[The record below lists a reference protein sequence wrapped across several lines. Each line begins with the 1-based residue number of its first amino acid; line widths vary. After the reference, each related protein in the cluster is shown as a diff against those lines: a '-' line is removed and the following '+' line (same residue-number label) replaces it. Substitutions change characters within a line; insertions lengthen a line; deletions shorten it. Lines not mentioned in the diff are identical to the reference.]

1 MCDKYLCTFRLDHT
15 QKLMVIWGGFVI
27 IFQHIASNAKKLVFS
42 AESALIFKGDLSTM
56 SIRTFKGGAHP
67 PERKDRSGGKPI
79 ERLTSV
85 PQVVIPVN
93 QHFGA
98 PIQPLVKVGEFVKA
112 GQKIADAEGRMTVPL
127 HASVAG
133 VVKKIEPRMQS
144 NNTEGLC
151 IVIEPKDPPE
161 GESAQDFMPP
171 LDPFACTKEEALAR
185 IRAAGIVGMGG
196 AGFPAHV
203 KLAPT
208 KPISYVIANAA
219 ECEPYLTID
228 ERTLIETPEKI
239 VDGVAIVM
247 KTVNAP
253 EGVIAIE
260 ENKKH
265 AIPYVQKAID
275 QSPQVKAGMK
285 IRIQELK
292 TKYPQGGEKML
303 ITAITGKQVPS
314 GGLPM
319 DVGCVVS
326 NVGTLCA
333 IVDAFREGKPLI
345 ERGFTVTGGACKTPK
360 NLVAPIGTLISDL
373 VKASVV
379 ETDEGSLAKVIFGGP
394 MMGVAV
400 PSYEIPV
407 QKNTSGV
414 LLMSKEEAMQYEEET
429 CIRCGRCIRACPTAV
444 SPALLAIAIESG
456 NYAEAEKIGL
466 LDCIECGSC
475 SFVCPAHRHLVQ
487 RFRVGKQVLRALKQK
502 EAQNV
507 R

>member
-1 MCDKYLCTFRLDHT
+1 
-15 QKLMVIWGGFVI
+15 
-27 IFQHIASNAKKLVFS
+27 
-42 AESALIFKGDLSTM
+42 M
-56 SIRTFKGGAHP
+56 SIKTFKGGAHP
-67 PERKDRSGGKPI
+67 PERKDRSQNVPI
-79 ERLTSV
+79 ERVASV

-98 PIQPLVKVGEFVKA
+98 PIQPLVKVGEYVKA
-112 GQKIADAEGRMTVPL
+112 GQKIADAEGRMTVPI

-144 NNTEGLC
+144 NNLEGLC

-161 GESAQDFMPP
+161 GESAQEFMAP
-171 LDPFACTKEEALAR
+171 LDPFALSKEEALTR
-185 IRAAGIVGMGG
+185 IRAAGIIGMGG

-228 ERTLIETPEKI
+228 ERTLIETPEKV

-247 KTVNAP
+247 KIVNAS

-260 ENKKH
+260 ENKRH
-265 AIPYVQKAID
+265 AIPYVQRAIEAN
-275 QSPQVKAGMK
+275 PQVKAGMK
-285 IRIQELK
+285 IRIQELR

-303 ITAITGKQVPS
+303 ITAITGRQVPS

-360 NLVAPIGTLISDL
+360 NLVAPIGTLVSDL
-373 VKASVV
+373 AKAGVV
-379 ETDEGSLAKVIFGGP
+379 EIDDEALCKVIFGGP
-394 MMGVAV
+394 MMGVAL

-414 LLMSKEEAMQYEEET
+414 LLMSNQEAMQYEEQT
-429 CIRCGRCIRACPTAV
+429 CIRCGRCIRVCPTSI

-466 LDCIECGSC
+466 MDCIECGTC

>member
-1 MCDKYLCTFRLDHT
+1 MSMRTFR
-15 QKLMVIWGGFVI
+15 
-27 IFQHIASNAKKLVFS
+27 
-42 AESALIFKGDLSTM
+42 
-56 SIRTFKGGAHP
+56 GGAHP
-67 PERKDRSGGKPI
+67 SERKDRSQHAPI
-79 ERLTSV
+79 EKVNSV

-98 PIQPLVKVGEFVKA
+98 PIQPLVKVGDFVRV

-127 HASVAG
+127 HASIAG

-144 NNTEGLC
+144 NNADGLC
-151 IVIEPKDPPE
+151 IIIEPKDSPA
-161 GESAQDFMPP
+161 GESDREFMPP
-171 LDPFACTKEEALAR
+171 LDPFACSKEEALSR
-185 IRAAGIVGMGG
+185 IREAGIIGMGG

-208 KPISYVIANAA
+208 KPISVVIANAA

-228 ERTLIETPEKI
+228 ERTLLEMPDKI
-239 VDGVAIVM
+239 IDGLSIVM
-247 KTVNAP
+247 KIINAA
-253 EGVIAIE
+253 EGVVAIE

-265 AIPYVQKAID
+265 TLPLVEKAI
-275 QSPQVKAGMK
+275 QENPQVKAGMK
-285 IRIQELK
+285 IGIQVLK

-303 ITAITGKQVPS
+303 ITAITGRQVPS

-326 NVGTLCA
+326 NIGTLCA
-333 IVDAFREGKPLI
+333 IADAFREGKPLI
-345 ERGFTVTGGACKTPK
+345 ERGFTVTGGACRTPK
-360 NLVAPIGTLISDL
+360 NLVVPVGTVVADL
-373 VKASVV
+373 AK
-379 ETDEGSLAKVIFGGP
+379 TGIIDIDEESLSKVIFGGP

-400 PSYEIPV
+400 PSSEIPV

-414 LLMSKEEAMQYEEET
+414 VLMSVEEALQFEEKT
-429 CIRCGRCIRACPTAV
+429 CIRCGRCIRACPMRI

-456 NYAEAEKIGL
+456 NYSEAEKIGL
-466 LDCIECGSC
+466 QDCIECGAC
-475 SFVCPAHRHLVQ
+475 SFVCPARRYLVQ
-487 RFRVGKQVLRALKQK
+487 RFRIGKQVLRALKQK

>member
-1 MCDKYLCTFRLDHT
+1 
-15 QKLMVIWGGFVI
+15 
-27 IFQHIASNAKKLVFS
+27 
-42 AESALIFKGDLSTM
+42 M
-56 SIRTFKGGAHP
+56 SIRTFRGGAHP
-67 PERKDRSGGKPI
+67 PERKDRSQEKPI
-79 ERLTSV
+79 ERITSV
-85 PQVVIPVN
+85 SQVVIPVN

-112 GQKIADAEGRMTVPL
+112 GQKIADADGRMTVPV
-127 HASVAG
+127 HASIAG
-133 VVKKIEPRMQS
+133 VVKKIEPRTQS

-161 GESAQDFMPP
+161 GEAAQEFMPA
-171 LDPFACTKEEALAR
+171 LDPFTCTKEEALAR

-228 ERTLIETPEKI
+228 ERTLIETPEKV

-247 KTVNAP
+247 KIVNAP

-265 AIPYVQKAID
+265 AIPYVQKALD
-275 QSPQVKAGMK
+275 ANPQVKAGMK
-285 IRIQELK
+285 IRIQELR

-333 IVDAFREGKPLI
+333 IVNAFREGKPLI

-360 NLVAPIGTLISDL
+360 NLIAPIGTVVADL
-373 VKASVV
+373 AKAGSI
-379 ETDEGSLAKVIFGGP
+379 EIDEEALRKVIFGGP

-400 PSYEIPV
+400 PSFEIPV

-414 LLMSKEEAMQYEEET
+414 LLMSELEATQHEEDT
-429 CIRCGRCIRACPTAV
+429 CIRCGRCIRACPTAIT
-444 SPALLAIAIESG
+444 PALLAIAVEDG
-456 NYAEAEKIGL
+456 NYSEAEKIGL
-466 LDCIECGSC
+466 LDCIECGTC

-487 RFRVGKQVLRALKQK
+487 RFRVGKQLLRALKQK
-502 EAQNV
+502 EAQNAK
-507 R
+507 